1 MRLRERGDSI
11 ILCKFCEK
19 ADSPWWLPLV
29 NMIAQRDAKEK
40 GGTWNFRTD
49 ETCARVKSSRW
60 ALRPAQSLDFL
71 SSPKSQR
78 DAGGPAAAHVL
89 TPQPYS

>member
-29 NMIAQRDAKEK
+29 NMIAQRPATQRRKVAL
-40 GGTWNFRTD
+40 GTSEQTNLR
-49 ETCARVKSSRW
+49 KSEI
-60 ALRPAQSLDFL
+60 LSL
-71 SSPKSQR
+71 
-78 DAGGPAAAHVL
+78 GAAPGAI
-89 TPQPYS
+89 P

>member
-11 ILCKFCEK
+11 IFPLVAASCQY
-19 ADSPWWLPLV
+19 LV

-49 ETCARVKSSRW
+49 ENLRKSEI
-60 ALRPAQSLDFL
+60 LSL
-71 SSPKSQR
+71 
-78 DAGGPAAAHVL
+78 GAAPGAI
-89 TPQPYS
+89 P

>member
-49 ETCARVKSSRW
+49 ENLRKSEI
-60 ALRPAQSLDFL
+60 LSL
-71 SSPKSQR
+71 
-78 DAGGPAAAHVL
+78 GAAPGAI
-89 TPQPYS
+89 P

>member
-40 GGTWNFRTD
+40 GGTWNFREQTNL
-49 ETCARVKSSRW
+49 RKSEI
-60 ALRPAQSLDFL
+60 LSL
-71 SSPKSQR
+71 
-78 DAGGPAAAHVL
+78 GAAPGAI
-89 TPQPYS
+89 P